1 MMLMMEKYTHHLE
14 ELVDEKT
21 AQLQVEK
28 MKADKLLYRMLPML
42 VTALISSRV
51 ILHQLVNLSIFRICD
66 YMESVYEDIL
76 SGNKRGS
83 LDKY

>member
-1 MMLMMEKYTHHLE
+1 MLMMEKYTHHLE

-42 VTALISSRV
+42 VTALIPSRV
-51 ILHQLVNLSIFRICD
+51 IPTASAREFIDFSN
-66 YMESVYEDIL
+66 M
-76 SGNKRGS
+76 
-83 LDKY
+83 

>member
-1 MMLMMEKYTHHLE
+1 MLMMEKYTHHLE

-42 VTALISSRV
+42 VTALISSRFTASAREF
-51 ILHQLVNLSIFRICD
+51 IDFSN
-66 YMESVYEDIL
+66 M
-76 SGNKRGS
+76 
-83 LDKY
+83 

>member
-1 MMLMMEKYTHHLE
+1 MMMMEKYTHHLE

-42 VTALISSRV
+42 VTFLT
-51 ILHQLVNLSIFRICD
+51 LSITASIRALLFSFSSMRDCYTVGLI
-66 YMESVYEDIL
+66 
-76 SGNKRGS
+76 R
-83 LDKY
+83 